1 MQQLRMLILNPVNTN
16 IWDELTLAHVKEVV
30 SPDVLVTVRSL
41 TRGPPAIERE
51 YERDL
56 AAPYVIEEVIKASK
70 EGFHVIIINC
80 FDDPG
85 LQASREVSES
95 LVLGIGETS
104 MASALLLG
112 YRIAVISTGRY
123 SRIAYYRKAVELG
136 LEKRLVYASGIDV
149 RVLDLRRDLDK
160 VKSALLDEARRAVN
174 EFAAEVIVLGCGG
187 FIGLS
192 RELTDLV
199 GVPVIDPTL
208 ITVKIAEA
216 LVKLGLKHSKAYLT
230 SPLKDVFQVL

>member
-1 MQQLRMLILNPVNTN
+1 MRQLRMLILNPVSTN

-30 SPDVLVTVRSL
+30 SPDVLAAVRSL
-41 TRGPPAIERE
+41 TRGPPAIEHE
-51 YERDL
+51 CDRDL

-85 LQASREVSES
+85 LRASREVSES

-104 MASALLLG
+104 MTSALLLG

-136 LEKRLVYASGIDV
+136 LEKRVVYASGIDV
-149 RVLDLRRDLDK
+149 RVLDLRKDLDK
-160 VKSALLDEARRAVN
+160 VKNALLDEARRAVN
-174 EFAAEVIVLGCGG
+174 EFAAEVIVLGCSGY
-187 FIGLS
+187 IGLGK
-192 RELTDLV
+192 ELTELI

-208 ITVKIAEA
+208 VTVRVAEA

-230 SPLKDVFQVL
+230 NPLKGVFQAL